1 MFSGSGA
8 PRSRTSWE
16 WHSQGQ
22 ALPLRVMGCVL
33 KARLPVSTSHGA
45 CIQNAKDRTSP
56 SRGLSHWRRGPEG
69 SYAEPEHLC
78 IPGLG
83 LEGDLSGDPSLPP
96 ATGDQPLLAARRA
109 QSTCLFVTN
118 LCSCLVLNFSARCL
132 VISGVSFGSTP
143 AGDRGTPS
151 SAPPVPFPPCS
162 PHFRGWRGGQDGPRT
177 RCMCLPPAICLG
189 ALSPLAFLGMFRAWA
204 PCQKGH
210 SQEL

>member
-1 MFSGSGA
+1 MCILLPPTPTQVWTRGAWGLPTLSMFSGSGA

-22 ALPLRVMGCVL
+22 TLPLRVMGCVL

-162 PHFRGWRGGQDGPRT
+162 P
-177 RCMCLPPAICLG
+177 
-189 ALSPLAFLGMFRAWA
+189 PL
-204 PCQKGH
+204 
-210 SQEL
+210 